1 MNKSVKTNWNEN
13 ENTDDIVLKTI
24 SEELDIEIEE
34 NDLDRTHRIGSRNRK
49 EGKPQA
55 IIVKFTRYAI
65 RNKVYSNKKKGKNFL
80 ITESLTSRRYNLLE
94 EAQEKYGVKNVWTF
108 DSPILF

>member
-49 EGKPQA
+49 EGKPRA
-55 IIVKFTRYAI
+55 IIVKFTRYAV
-65 RNKVYSNKKKGKNFL
+65 RNKVYSNKKKGKKFL
-80 ITESLTSRRYNLLE
+80 ISLTSRRYNLLE